1 MFRTDHWE
9 RRIDGYDPERDARA
23 IVEILLNHVFPV
35 ELRLFTELGQVRTAT
50 IPSIAKILHATGQY
64 AREGVKRVEDTQAIL
79 VEIFRDGAG
88 SDHGREMVEHLNAI
102 HAHYKISN
110 DDYLYTL
117 SVFVVDPYEGIAKY
131 GFRPL
136 RENERDALFHLFRD
150 LGERMK
156 IQGVPSTF
164 DELVA
169 WRRAYERRAQRF
181 ALENHEVA
189 ASMFDAIAAKLP
201 VATRALVVPVGLIL
215 LGSDEAVRAVGYEPP
230 PRVVRSTVERLLR
243 GRRRLLR
250 RVDPWKTRSAA
261 DQPIFARYVTYPNG
275 YDPFALGPRKIVA
288 NIERRRRADRG
299 AGDHAGR

>member
-88 SDHGREMVEHLNAI
+88 SDHGRAMVEHLNAI

-150 LGERMK
+150 LGER
-156 IQGVPSTF
+156 
-164 DELVA
+164 
-169 WRRAYERRAQRF
+169 
-181 ALENHEVA
+181 
-189 ASMFDAIAAKLP
+189 
-201 VATRALVVPVGLIL
+201 
-215 LGSDEAVRAVGYEPP
+215 
-230 PRVVRSTVERLLR
+230 LLR

-288 NIERRRRADRG
+288 NIERRRRVDRG
-299 AGDHAGR
+299 TGDHAGR